1 MNKVQVGTAPSP
13 NIKVVRSK
21 IGSLENANYKPGGGK
36 VKIESKKLDFKNAG
50 SRIEAKNDKYAPK
63 GGEKK
68 VSIFIIRKTYHQI
81 DYSKLTDV
89 GTDKKVWYK

>member
-50 SRIEAKNDKYAPK
+50 PRIEAKNDKYAPK

-68 VSIFIIRKTYHQI
+68 VSIFLNQSLIIDIKSNRWVMFKQI
-81 DYSKLTDV
+81 YRPID
-89 GTDKKVWYK
+89 

>member
-1 MNKVQVGTAPSP
+1 MGCLNYYLLYVITEIPMNKVQVGTAPSP

-50 SRIEAKNDKYAPK
+50 PRIEAKNDKYAPK

-68 VSIFIIRKTYHQI
+68 VSIFLHHLSIR
-81 DYSKLTDV
+81 S
-89 GTDKKVWYK
+89 